1 MLIIVYRA
9 TKSQGKIR
17 KISPVILLSAEE
29 YRNPFS
35 LQGKD
40 ILLALFFLLY
50 ALICILIL
58 LLRTSRH
65 RKSVQFTCVFKY
77 AEYNIFR
84 GSFLS
89 PGNCCILKPRNL
101 LYCASNQY
109 ALLCGAFR
117 INFCNQRKAALPCR
131 NCVPYPNSLQ
141 LNYVHPHR
149 LFMAVCSFFAHS
161 MCQMSHSET

>member
-40 ILLALFFLLY
+40 MPLALFFLLY

-65 RKSVQFTCVFKY
+65 RTSAQFTCVF
-77 AEYNIFR
+77 NTQSTTFSG

-117 INFCNQRKAALPCR
+117 INFCNQLKAALPCL
-131 NCVPYPNSLQ
+131 NCVPYPISLQ
-141 LNYVHPHR
+141 LNYVHPP
-149 LFMAVCSFFAHS
+149 
-161 MCQMSHSET
+161 

>member
-50 ALICILIL
+50 AL
-58 LLRTSRH
+58 
-65 RKSVQFTCVFKY
+65 
-77 AEYNIFR
+77 
-84 GSFLS
+84 
-89 PGNCCILKPRNL
+89 
-101 LYCASNQY
+101 
-109 ALLCGAFR
+109 LCGAFR
-117 INFCNQRKAALPCR
+117 INFCNQLKAALPCR
-131 NCVPYPNSLQ
+131 NCVPYPISLQ

-149 LFMAVCSFFAHS
+149 LFMAVCSFFTHS
-161 MCQMSHSET
+161 MCQMSHSER

>member
-35 LQGKD
+35 LQGRD
-40 ILLALFFLLY
+40 MLLALFFLLY

-58 LLRTSRH
+58 LCGPVGIEQAPNSPVFSIRRVQHFPGFIFVSR
-65 RKSVQFTCVFKY
+65 K
-77 AEYNIFR
+77 
-84 GSFLS
+84 
-89 PGNCCILKPRNL
+89 L
-101 LYCASNQY
+101 LYFEAQESVVLRFKPV
-109 ALLCGAFR
+109 LLCGAFR
-117 INFCNQRKAALPCR
+117 INFCNQLKAALPCR
-131 NCVPYPNSLQ
+131 NRVPYPISLQ

-149 LFMAVCSFFAHS
+149 FFMAVCSFFTHS
-161 MCQMSHSET
+161 MCQMSHSER